1 MVAYFLKL
9 PYEEYVSK
17 VKKLMEHGDPVIKE
31 DFPVF
36 NSTAKKV
43 LRQLHADAEEG
54 FNNSRLLS
62 TFINSWDRPGPIK
75 DEESF
80 GVIYA
85 TLEMLYTKP
94 EEVRRLGIYFAKL
107 NEPIV

>member
-9 PYEEYVSK
+9 PYDEYVSK
-17 VKKLMEHGDPVIKE
+17 VKALMKLGDPMIEE
-31 DFPVF
+31 DFTVF
-36 NSTAKKV
+36 ESTAKEV
-43 LRQLHADAEEG
+43 LRELHADAEEN
-54 FNNSRLLS
+54 FVNSRLLS
-62 TFINSWDRPGPIK
+62 TFISSWDRPGPIK

-94 EEVRRLGIYFAKL
+94 EEVRRMGIYLAKL
-107 NEPIV
+107 NQPIV

>member
-1 MVAYFLKL
+1 V
-9 PYEEYVSK
+9 
-17 VKKLMEHGDPVIKE
+17 
-31 DFPVF
+31 
-36 NSTAKKV
+36 
-43 LRQLHADAEEG
+43 
-54 FNNSRLLS
+54 NSRLLS
-62 TFINSWDRPGPIK
+62 NFLCSWDRPGPIK

-94 EEVRRLGIYFAKL
+94 EEVRRLGIYFAIL